1 MAPRTIG
8 PFGNEIAFWC
18 GIGVDPM
25 VAMGAE
31 WGKLLGL
38 GNGTEIEAKGNNPKQ
53 GKNIGRN
60 HSMGLA
66 KGEHGHE

>member
-1 MAPRTIG
+1 
-8 PFGNEIAFWC
+8 
-18 GIGVDPM
+18 M
-25 VAMGAE
+25 VAMGAK